1 MPLPS
6 DALPVVAL
14 LAAVVLLAAAPV
26 VVVEAEA
33 GGFVAAAVGAIV
45 AADALALPAVA
56 AGFGVSV
63 AVELP
68 PQAASSAA
76 AADVAAP
83 MRKCRRDSAET
94 RERGMRHDPFLIPG
108 NLFSRVWR
116 NTT

>member
-1 MPLPS
+1 MPPPS

-14 LAAVVLLAAAPV
+14 LAAVVLLAAAPI
-26 VVVEAEA
+26 VVVETEA
-33 GGFVAAAVGAIV
+33 GGFVPAAVGAIV

-83 MRKCRRDSAET
+83 VRKCRRDRAET
-94 RERGMRHDPFLIPG
+94 REHGMKHDPFFIPG
-108 NLFSRVWR
+108 NLFGRMRR